1 MEPAVTSHTSDAD
14 TRDRL
19 IDATGPIFAERG
31 FRDATVR
38 EICQVAGANL
48 AAVNYHFGDKL
59 GLYRAVV
66 QHGHELL
73 LGEIRGGTNPGPLAI
88 DPAAEP
94 HRAIRAFIA
103 DMVERAL
110 RCGNSDTKVRW
121 MFGIMMREMIEPTS
135 VLDDFVE
142 RFIRPQQQFNLKAV
156 GTILR
161 LPTDDPRVIR
171 CVYSI
176 VAQVLFYKHCHEV
189 VSRLAPVDSSTPEG
203 RAMLADHIANFTLA
217 ALDGLAQKGLA

>member
-1 MEPAVTSHTSDAD
+1 MDEPTILLDVAD
-14 TRDRL
+14 DGVCTLTLNRPDQL
-19 IDATGPIFAERG
+19 
-31 FRDATVR
+31 
-38 EICQVAGANL
+38 N
-48 AAVNYHFGDKL
+48 
-59 GLYRAVV
+59 
-66 QHGHELL
+66 
-73 LGEIRGGTNPGPLAI
+73 
-88 DPAAEP
+88 
-94 HRAIRAFIA
+94 AFN
-103 DMVERAL
+103 VP
-110 RCGNSDTKVRW
+110 
-121 MFGIMMREMIEPTS
+121 MMREMIEPTI